1 MIFADLIDLPQSR
14 TNGTASVNSTGR
26 ITGTG
31 TFSPSFGIGDYDLH
45 FCADFSGADVYDTG
59 VFVND
64 RAGNEPK
71 TVRTLDDGVDDD
83 ESYSAGAFV
92 RFKPGTG
99 SVIAR
104 VGVSF
109 LSVDKACSNGETEI
123 PEFDFDGTKDA
134 AYEAWEKHLS
144 VVSIDA
150 TGVSTEFQTIFW
162 SGLYRANLSPQ
173 DYTGENPLWNSTE
186 PYYDSYY
193 WYSNLNL

>member
-14 TNGTASVNSTGR
+14 TNGTASVNSTTGR
-26 ITGTG
+26 ITGSG
-31 TFSPSFGIGDYDLH
+31 TFSPSFGIGNYDLH
-45 FCADFSGADVYDTG
+45 FCADFSGADIYDTG

-71 TVRTLDDGVDDD
+71 TVHVLDDGINDD

-92 RFKPGTG
+92 RFEPGST

-123 PEFDFDGTKDA
+123 PQFDFNSTKQAAQDA
-134 AYEAWEKHLS
+134 WREKLG
-144 VVSIDA
+144 VISIDA
-150 TGVSTEFQTIFW
+150 GGVSPSFETIFW
-162 SGLYRANLSPQ
+162 SGLYRAHLSPQ

-193 WYSNLNL
+193 W